1 MAQTSSLTSGGARP
15 VKSRELE
22 IYFTIF
28 TSPSTSRLSSGAITA
43 GSTAWQI
50 PCALQSRKHHRNASH
65 PGKKPTSCLSKLN
78 KQRHRCIFVI
88 VSFIFFF
95 SNSSLSK
102 PYAVSLF
109 FPSFVVGENQGR
121 SNLTISTESSA
132 SLKYVR
138 RDRKKIFYESKSGL

>member
-1 MAQTSSLTSGGARP
+1 MARPVAQTSSLTSGGARP

-43 GSTAWQI
+43 GCRAWQI
-50 PCALQSRKHHRNASH
+50 PCALQSHKHHRNASH

-109 FPSFVVGENQGR
+109 FPSFVVGEN
-121 SNLTISTESSA
+121 
-132 SLKYVR
+132 
-138 RDRKKIFYESKSGL
+138 